1 MEKCIGGVR
10 GLGIG
15 KPSLETKTQRDGKKK
30 RYWV

>member
-1 MEKCIGGVR
+1 MEKMHSGER

-15 KPSLETKTQRDGKKK
+15 KPSLETKTWTDRKKK